1 MGRKTS
7 SEGIKDSSGNNIET
21 ASNPIAES
29 SGRYIL
35 SRGDSKAKALTNFTM
50 RPVNGI
56 KSDSAYL
63 MDIEF
68 TTIDRKTFLNQ
79 IDSSIFAS
87 TQLFKKAIKKIG
99 GIDMVFDGNESDL
112 ANIQL
117 YMNNKYRD
125 YNHCLGLDYVGM
137 YKMDGAW
144 VYVGTDGAID
154 QKGNPIS
161 SVISVIE
168 DNEALKSGIAE
179 TPMIKKSELKEISG
193 DLFHF
198 NTYERTV
205 NILGWVG
212 ACFLKER
219 LRQRKIKLS
228 HLVIAGGAGS
238 GKSETLEKII
248 QPIFGLQGSGIG
260 CSGITKFSTLK
271 STSSTNLLPVVFEE
285 YKPHKL
291 SKIELD
297 LISATLRSTYDYQT
311 SQRGRADQSVVNYM
325 RRSPICL
332 VGESSFDETAIKERI
347 VDIQF
352 AKSDRTAKH
361 TKSYRNLSRHEQQL
375 NGLGKALLLLVMNMP
390 DEALDGLIQKS
401 RVFEKMDFET
411 RTILGMSNVYL
422 GLLLLNDLYE
432 SYGLNFWAETGLSE
446 KMVQDSIVN
455 NTYNSL
461 DGSSKVNSAVDLI
474 IQTFDT
480 MALKNRIRPE
490 YDYTVNQS
498 TGELCLRLNLI
509 YDEFTKYIREF
520 NISDVEVLGIR
531 QFTRQL
537 RREGYYADYNYRNFK
552 ERNNDEIV
560 RQKCYILDLKKLNA
574 NLNLEEFA
582 YEMTGITTDTD
593 GFMAVDEQCELPF
606 T

>member
-1 MGRKTS
+1 MGRKANS
-7 SEGIKDSSGNNIET
+7 GGIKDSSGNNIET

-68 TTIDRKTFLNQ
+68 TTIDEKTFLNQ

-154 QKGNPIS
+154 RKGNPIS
-161 SVISVIE
+161 SVVSITE
-168 DNEALKSGIAE
+168 DNEALRSGILD

-193 DLFHF
+193 DLFRF
-198 NTYERTV
+198 NTYERTI

-271 STSSTNLLPVVFEE
+271 STSSTNLLPVIFEE

-347 VDIQF
+347 VDVQF
-352 AKSDRTAKH
+352 AKSDRTAEH
-361 TKSYRNLSRHEQQL
+361 TKSYRYLAKHEDQL
-375 NGLGKALLLLVMNMP
+375 NFLGKALLLLVMNMP
-390 DEALDGLIQKS
+390 DEALDKLIQQSK
-401 RVFEKMDFET
+401 VFEKMDFET

-422 GLLLLNDLYE
+422 GILLMKELYE
-432 SYGLNFWAETGLSE
+432 SFGLNFWAETGLSE

-480 MALKNRIRPE
+480 MALKNKIRPE

-520 NISDVEVLGIR
+520 NILDVEVLGIR

-560 RQKCYILDLKKLNA
+560 RQKCYILNLKKLNA
-574 NLNLEEFA
+574 NLSLEAFA
-582 YEMTGITTDTD
+582 NEMTGITTDAD

>member
-7 SEGIKDSSGNNIET
+7 SGGIKDSSGNNIET

-68 TTIDRKTFLNQ
+68 TTIDGKTFLNQ

-271 STSSTNLLPVVFEE
+271 STSSTNLLPVIFEE

-347 VDIQF
+347 VDVQF
-352 AKSDRTAKH
+352 AKSDRTAEH
-361 TKSYRNLSRHEQQL
+361 TKSYRYLAKHEDQL
-375 NGLGKALLLLVMNMP
+375 NFLGKALLLLVMNMP
-390 DEALDGLIQKS
+390 DESFDKLIQQSK
-401 RVFEKMDFET
+401 VFEKMDFET

-422 GLLLLNDLYE
+422 GILLMKELYE
-432 SYGLNFWAETGLSE
+432 SFGIDFWAETGLSE

-480 MALKNRIRPE
+480 MALKNKIRPE

-520 NISDVEVLGIR
+520 NILDVEVLGIR

-560 RQKCYILDLKKLNA
+560 RQKCYILNLKKLNA
-574 NLNLEEFA
+574 NLSLEAFA
-582 YEMTGITTDTD
+582 NEMTGITTDAD